1 MNKKLLIAIIVI
13 LAVVLVAGFFA
24 YKYLNPADQPAEQ
37 SAEQPEIPQAQI
49 EVGGTQK
56 NGGGLSICLDKCGDN
71 ICQKSDP
78 DCKANSLNCIC
89 PETVQECPQ
98 DCK

>member
-24 YKYLNPADQPAEQ
+24 YKYLNPAEQP
-37 SAEQPEIPQAQI
+37 AEQPEIPQAQI